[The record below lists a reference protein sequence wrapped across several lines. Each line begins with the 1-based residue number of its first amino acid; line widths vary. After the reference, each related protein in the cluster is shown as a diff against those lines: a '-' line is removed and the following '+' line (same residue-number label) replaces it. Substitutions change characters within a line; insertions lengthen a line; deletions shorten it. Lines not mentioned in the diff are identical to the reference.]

1 MTNREKLSGLS
12 TAEFWEEI
20 NSLLEHQAEDYIDYV
35 KYLDSED
42 PDITHFIRNQ
52 GECIVSPSQTEKIA
66 AHFVGKEMPKSRHA
80 LFLRERRMYGEP
92 YAVVFME
99 EKIYTVPFKNVTM
112 IKEEENGD

>member
-42 PDITHFIRNQ
+42 PDISHFIRNQ
-52 GECIVSPSQTEKIA
+52 GECLVSPSQAEKIA
-66 AHFVGKEMPKSRHA
+66 AHFVGKEMPKSRPA
-80 LFLRERRMYGEP
+80 LFLRERRMYGAP
-92 YAVVFME
+92 CAVVFME
-99 EKIYTVPFKNVTM
+99 GKIYTVPLENVSM
-112 IKEEENGD
+112 IKEKENGD